1 LNSGN
6 GSNDLLQPLP
16 ALNNPLA
23 GQVTPVVPNQI
34 KEDIDDWSGW
44 TFLPLNPDGSE
55 HFHLGVWVDGSTS
68 ELKTIHSVD
77 YELHPS
83 FRNPMRHSE
92 NLENKFGITFWT
104 WGMFDIAVTVTL
116 KNGTEQHLDYYLSY
130 DLPPDDGTNY
140 IESQDG

>member
-1 LNSGN
+1 MS
-6 GSNDLLQPLP
+6 LQVKSQVIK
-16 ALNNPLA
+16 NPD
-23 GQVTPVVPNQI
+23 GKI
-34 KEDIDDWSGW
+34 KYRK
-44 TFLPLNPDGSE
+44 LNPDGSE